1 MKFPIF
7 QNFKHSKFG
16 IITISLCIGLV
27 FHSCGPAPTDAPT
40 PTATPVGPT
49 LKVNMPAEY
58 KNGKPAGGLL
68 GKINVE
74 ISDAEGKV
82 SENIKIT
89 YEVKTGG
96 GSVDRTSETTSIA
109 TDISWNL
116 GYQFGQ
122 QTMEISAYKSD
133 TSTEHVSGSP
143 FTVLV
148 NTATVKDVDGNI
160 YNLTKAGTE
169 TWMASSLYTTKFRD
183 GTPLLSDLDSAG
195 WYDATEGAYLHANN
209 DLANDET
216 YGLLYNA
223 EAIKSAKGICPESY
237 HVATSAEWQALVA
250 LAGGEN
256 EAGNTLRSKDNWRT
270 ASIISTDSLLI
281 AIQPA
286 GYYNQGV
293 FSGKFGLQVILW
305 SANPVY
311 AVTPTAFFTDG
322 GDWFFFG
329 FGHDSGLGC
338 RCVQD

>member
-1 MKFPIF
+1 MKTQVF

-16 IITISLCIGLV
+16 VITISLCIGCIGFVL
-27 FHSCGPAPTDAPT
+27 HSCGPVPVDIPTLE
-40 PTATPVGPT
+40 GPT
-49 LKVNMPAEY
+49 LKVNMAAEY
-58 KNGKPAGGLL
+58 KNGIPAGGLL
-68 GKINVE
+68 SNINVE
-74 ISDAEGKV
+74 ISDADGKV
-82 SENIKIT
+82 SENIKII

-96 GSVDRTSETTSIA
+96 GSVDKTSEITSIG
-109 TDISWNL
+109 TDISWSL

-122 QTMEISAYKSD
+122 QTMEISAYKSY

-148 NTATVKDVDGNI
+148 NTATVKDVEGNI
-160 YNLTKAGTE
+160 YNLTKAGSK
-169 TWMASSLYTTKFRD
+169 TWMAASLYTTKFRD

-195 WYDATEGAYLHANN
+195 WYGATEGAYFHANN
-209 DLANDET
+209 DLANDQT

-256 EAGNTLRSKDNWRT
+256 EAGNTLRSQDNWGT

-286 GYYNQGV
+286 GLYSQG
-293 FSGKFGLQVILW
+293 GFGNFGTQALLW
-305 SANPVY
+305 SANPVFN
-311 AVTPTAFFTDG
+311 VTPTPFFTDG
-322 GDWFFFG
+322 GVMFYISPG
-329 FGHDSGLGC
+329 QDSGWGC
-338 RCVQD
+338 RCVKD

>member
-1 MKFPIF
+1 
-7 QNFKHSKFG
+7 
-16 IITISLCIGLV
+16 
-27 FHSCGPAPTDAPT
+27 
-40 PTATPVGPT
+40 
-49 LKVNMPAEY
+49 
-58 KNGKPAGGLL
+58 
-68 GKINVE
+68 
-74 ISDAEGKV
+74 
-82 SENIKIT
+82 
-89 YEVKTGG
+89 
-96 GSVDRTSETTSIA
+96 
-109 TDISWNL
+109 
-116 GYQFGQ
+116 
-122 QTMEISAYKSD
+122 MEISAYKSD

-160 YNLTKAGTE
+160 YNLTKAGSK
-169 TWMASSLYTTKFRD
+169 TWMAASLYTTKFRD

-195 WYDATEGAYLHANN
+195 WYDATEGAYVHANN

>member
-1 MKFPIF
+1 
-7 QNFKHSKFG
+7 
-16 IITISLCIGLV
+16 
-27 FHSCGPAPTDAPT
+27 
-40 PTATPVGPT
+40 
-49 LKVNMPAEY
+49 
-58 KNGKPAGGLL
+58 
-68 GKINVE
+68 
-74 ISDAEGKV
+74 
-82 SENIKIT
+82 
-89 YEVKTGG
+89 
-96 GSVDRTSETTSIA
+96 VDRTSETTSIA

-256 EAGNTLRSKDNWRT
+256 EAGNTLRSQDWGT
-270 ASIISTDSLLI
+270 ASVISTDSLLI

-286 GYYNQGV
+286 GAYGQRN
-293 FSGKFGLQVILW
+293 FGMQALLW

-311 AVTPTAFFTDG
+311 NVTPIPFFTDG
-322 GDWFFFG
+322 GYMFYASV
-329 FGHDSGLGC
+329 GHDSGNGC